1 MQNKRVI
8 KIISTATILVMLCIA
23 ITYLKTGNKEVLAT
37 TKEFN
42 TDNLQD
48 NENMHIEVDI
58 SGDKVPVPNGL

>member
-1 MQNKRVI
+1 MQNKKI
-8 KIISTATILVMLCIA
+8 KIISTVTILVILCIA
-23 ITYLKTGNKEVLAT
+23 ITYVKSGNKEVLAT

-58 SGDKVPVPNGL
+58 SGDK

>member
-8 KIISTATILVMLCIA
+8 KIISTVTILVMLCIA
-23 ITYLKTGNKEVLAT
+23 LTYVKTGNKEVLAT

-58 SGDKVPVPNGL
+58 SGDK